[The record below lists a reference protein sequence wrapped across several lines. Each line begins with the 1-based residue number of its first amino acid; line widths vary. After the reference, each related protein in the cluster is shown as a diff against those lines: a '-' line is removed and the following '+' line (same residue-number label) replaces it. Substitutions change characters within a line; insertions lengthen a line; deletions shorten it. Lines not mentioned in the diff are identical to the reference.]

1 MIVEERLVTYINSL
15 DSGNTPL
22 LEEIEA
28 EAKKNYVPV
37 IRKEMQSFLKSMLA
51 LKRPE
56 RILEVGTAV
65 GFSALL
71 MEEYNPVPCRI
82 TTIENYEKRI
92 PIAKENCRKAGREDR
107 ITLLEGDATEILR
120 ELEGTYDVI
129 FMDPPYSKG
138 LERRVLEVLSTKKF
152 TTDTLI
158 VVEAALDE
166 DFSYV
171 DALGFE
177 ITKDKHYKTNKH
189 VFLMQKE
196 NV

>member
-37 IRKEMQSFLKSMLA
+37 ISKEMQSFLKSMLA

-92 PIAKENCRKAGREDR
+92 PIAKENFRKAGREDR

-158 VVEAALDE
+158 LVEAALYE

-189 VFLMQKE
+189 IFLMQKE